1 MLREAALLTQ
11 LLLVAAEPPS
21 ADDDVPVSK
30 LIPPDVPGASD
41 QSAPPP
47 SAPSPK
53 ALRGRATLEGVGTV
67 ASAARS
73 LVVPYPTPAPPLWQ
87 GRLSLDLSGRW
98 SASSRLSVTA
108 SDRVNV
114 LTQDGTAVTAQ
125 SAFQNDLREAYV
137 TWEALEGVFA
147 EVGRENL
154 RHGVA
159 LGFNPT
165 DFFRAGSLVGQA
177 SLDPSVRRQ
186 NRLGTAMVRAQALWS
201 GGAASVTYSPKLF
214 KAPPLAATDRLGV
227 DPRLDATNSV
237 HRILCALNLEVA
249 DLSPELLAYL
259 EPGQARFGLSL
270 TRPLGE
276 SVIAYGEWAGGRQ
289 ANLIARATAWG
300 RVNGELPPDTPLL
313 PASSNALAF
322 RNDLAVGAT
331 WANAAA
337 RLTLSLE
344 YHLHQGGL
352 TDSDWRKWF
361 DSAAMVQS
369 VSQKALWNQL
379 WYVRGFASNQL
390 EPATAQ
396 AAFFRATWDRAFVEK
411 LHLSG
416 FAEVDLF
423 DGSTLAQLSAIYDLT
438 ESWTLAAYG
447 TAYVGAARTEWG
459 SMPQALSG
467 SLQFTWYL
475 R

>member
-227 DPRLDATNSV
+227 NPRLDATNSV

-276 SVIAYGEWAGGRQ
+276 SVIAYGEWAGDGKRISSRGRLRGG
-289 ANLIARATAWG
+289 ASMESFRPIR
-300 RVNGELPPDTPLL
+300 RCSPRRPMLL
-313 PASSNALAF
+313 PSGTTWPSALLGPTPPLASRSASSTTCTRAASPIPIGASGSIPPRWF
-322 RNDLAVGAT
+322 R
-331 WANAAA
+331 
-337 RLTLSLE
+337 
-344 YHLHQGGL
+344 
-352 TDSDWRKWF
+352 
-361 DSAAMVQS
+361 
-369 VSQKALWNQL
+369 VSPKKRFGISSGMC
-379 WYVRGFASNQL
+379 VVS
-390 EPATAQ
+390 PATNSSLLLRRRR
-396 AAFFRATWDRAFVEK
+396 FFEPRGIGPLWRSCTYPVLLRSISSMDR
-411 LHLSG
+411 
-416 FAEVDLF
+416 
-423 DGSTLAQLSAIYDLT
+423 
-438 ESWTLAAYG
+438 
-447 TAYVGAARTEWG
+447 R
-459 SMPQALSG
+459 
-467 SLQFTWYL
+467 L
-475 R
+475 RS